1 MKAIEIRNKY
11 LDFFKRHGHAVI
23 PSAPL
28 IPENDPSVLF
38 TTAGMQPLVPYL
50 LGEKHPEGTRLT
62 DFQKCLRTNDI
73 DEVGDNRHLTY
84 FEMLGNWSLG
94 DYFKEESIAMSFEF
108 LTKELGIPVEK
119 LSVTCFAGDE
129 DCQRDEVTA
138 SCWRKAGI
146 PEDRIYYFGKDDNWW
161 IAGEEGP
168 CGPDTEMFY
177 DTGKPK
183 CSENCNPSCGCGKY
197 VEIWNNVFMEF
208 FKTKDGKYTKLK
220 QHNVDTGLGLERM
233 TMLLQGKE
241 TPFDTELFKPV
252 MDKLQELAGENDSIE
267 SRRIVSEHLRSSM
280 MIIQDG
286 GLPSNVDRG
295 YILRRLIRRMVRH
308 LRKLQINLNELGE
321 LIDLNIDTLKEMYP
335 ELHQNSNKIKSVI
348 IEEKDKFE
356 KTLERGEREF
366 NKIVNRM
373 KNDGKDTIS
382 GQDLFTLY
390 ETYGF
395 PPEVTQDLAREAG
408 LKVDTTEFDKLF
420 KEHQEKS
427 RMGSEQKFKGGL
439 AGTGGQEVRYHTATH
454 LLNAALKVILGKDVH
469 QKGSNI
475 TPERMRF
482 DFSCDHKLTDDEK
495 KKVEDLVNEWIA
507 QGLDVKC
514 EEMKKDDAIKSGA
527 ECMFIEKYPDIV
539 TVYSIGNDK
548 ETVSKELCGG
558 PHVKNT
564 SELGHF
570 KIKKEEASSAGVR
583 RIKAILE

>member
-11 LDFFKRHGHAVI
+11 LDFFKRHEHAVI

-267 SRRIVSEHLRSSM
+267 SRRIVAEHLRASM

-373 KNDGKDTIS
+373 KNEGQDTIS

-439 AGTGGQEVRYHTATH
+439 AGTGEQEVRYHTATH

-495 KKVEDLVNEWIA
+495 KKVEDLVNEWISR
-507 QGLDVKC
+507 GLDVKC